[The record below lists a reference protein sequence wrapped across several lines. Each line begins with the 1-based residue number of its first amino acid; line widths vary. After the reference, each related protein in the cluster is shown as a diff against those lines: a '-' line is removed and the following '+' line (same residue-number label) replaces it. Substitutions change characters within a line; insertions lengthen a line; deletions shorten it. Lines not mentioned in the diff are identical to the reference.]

1 MNSTAQERSSGQASS
16 RKVPVYQVLAEDLKH
31 LGVRA
36 AFGLMSDDT
45 ALFATALD
53 TLGVRFYGARHE
65 NTAMA
70 MADGYAYAS
79 GQLGVA
85 VVGRGP
91 ALANGVHGAVY
102 ASRTGSPVLLIYG
115 EAPTGH
121 RSNALGP
128 DYKAFDGVGVLRA
141 AGLRTFS
148 ATSPHSARMVLADAV
163 TAATAGVA
171 VSLHLPTNVQLAE
184 IELPTGPLQV
194 RHLGHKPAP
203 ATAQSIEAAAAVL
216 AKASRPLILAGLG
229 AYRAGA
235 RKMIET
241 LAERIGALLLTTARG
256 KDLFRG
262 NPYSLGIIG
271 SFSHSI
277 ARRMAEQADCV
288 LVFGAG
294 LNFLTTSFGTSLPQV
309 PLIQV
314 DAVRTNIGR
323 WLNADVALVGDALL
337 VAEQLVAALPERP
350 PGAKPFHDQPT
361 RQLISAFDPAR
372 DFQAANTA
380 RTLDPRSLAIA
391 LERLLP
397 QDRNIVVDAGNFL
410 GVVPYLSVPDPGCF
424 KMIGEFASIGLGTGA
439 ALGVAKARPEKTT
452 VLVIG
457 DGGFLMTLGELE
469 TVVREDLPMVIVVM
483 NDCAYGA
490 ELHFLRLRQQ
500 PVGKS
505 VFPDVDF
512 APIAEGF
519 GFEAATIRTLED
531 LHRVAPKLRKPE
543 GPLLLDCKINADVA
557 APFMSEFA
565 HFEARH

>member
-1 MNSTAQERSSGQASS
+1 MNSTDKERSSRQKSS
-16 RKVPVYQVLAEDLKH
+16 PRAPVYQVLAEEIRSV
-31 LGVRA
+31 GIEA

-45 ALFATALD
+45 ALLATALD
-53 TLGVRFYGARHE
+53 AAGVRFHGARHE
-65 NTAMA
+65 NNAIAMA
-70 MADGYAYAS
+70 EGYAYAS
-79 GQLGVA
+79 GRLGVA

-91 ALANGVHGAVY
+91 ALANGVHAAVY

-115 EAPTGH
+115 EAATGD
-121 RSNALGP
+121 SPNGLGP

-148 ATSPHSARMVLADAV
+148 VTSPQSARMVLADAI
-163 TAATAGVA
+163 TAAAAGGA

-184 IELPTGPLQV
+184 IALPTEPLRV
-194 RHLGHKPAP
+194 RQPEPQP
-203 ATAQSIEAAAAVL
+203 ATASAQSIEAAAAIL
-216 AKASRPLILAGLG
+216 AKARRPLILAGLG
-229 AYRAGA
+229 AHRAGA
-235 RKMIET
+235 RKSVEM
-241 LAERIGALLLTTARG
+241 LAEKIGALLVTTARG

-294 LNFLTTSFGTSLPQV
+294 LNFLTTSFGTSLPKV

-323 WLNADVALVGDALL
+323 WLNADVALAGDARL
-337 VAEQLVAALPERP
+337 VADQLIAVLPGRP
-350 PGAKPFHDQPT
+350 PGAKPFHNQAT
-361 RQLISAFDPAR
+361 RKLISAFDPAG

-380 RTLDPRSLAIA
+380 RTLDPRTLAIE

-410 GVVPYLSVPDPGCF
+410 GVVPYLSVPDPSCF
-424 KMIGEFASIGLGTGA
+424 KMTADFASIGLGFGA
-439 ALGVAKARPEKTT
+439 ALGVVKARPEKTT

-457 DGGFLMTLGELE
+457 DGGFLMTMGELE
-469 TVVREDLPMVIVVM
+469 TVVREDLPMVIVLM

-490 ELHFLRLRQQ
+490 ELHFLKLRQQ
-500 PVGKS
+500 PAGKS

-531 LHRVAPKLRKPE
+531 LHKVAPKLRKPD

-565 HFEARH
+565 HFEGRH